1 MLVVIVNQE
10 NKLLLLA
17 QSASYNNHSD
27 RLWSR
32 IQERS
37 MGRRPH
43 AGFHN
48 IKQEHHSFNEI
59 IEIYVVHVISSLF

>member
-48 IKQEHHSFNEI
+48 IKQEHHSYNEI
-59 IEIYVVHVISSLF
+59 IETYVAHVISSLF

>member
-1 MLVVIVNQE
+1 MLDVIVNQE

-17 QSASYNNHSD
+17 ESASYNNHSD

-37 MGRRPH
+37 MGGRPH

-48 IKQEHHSFNEI
+48 IKQEQYSFNEI
-59 IEIYVVHVISSLF
+59 IEIYVVHVISSFF

>member
-1 MLVVIVNQE
+1 MFVVIVNQE

-59 IEIYVVHVISSLF
+59 IETYVAHVISSLF

>member
-1 MLVVIVNQE
+1 MLVAIVNQE

-17 QSASYNNHSD
+17 ESASYNNHSD

-37 MGRRPH
+37 MGGRPH

-48 IKQEHHSFNEI
+48 IKQEHHSFDEI
-59 IEIYVVHVISSLF
+59 I

>member
-1 MLVVIVNQE
+1 MLVAIVNQE

-17 QSASYNNHSD
+17 ESASYNNHSD

-32 IQERS
+32 IQERG

-48 IKQEHHSFNEI
+48 IKQTSFDEI
-59 IEIYVVHVISSLF
+59 IEIYVVHVISSFF